1 MRVFV
6 TGATGYVGR
15 KLTETLI
22 ETGHSP
28 ACLVRPGS
36 ERKLGR
42 LADKVDIIS
51 GGIGD
56 AENWHHQ
63 LRNID
68 AVINLIGI
76 IREFPNHGVTFE
88 KLHVETTVKLVDI
101 CAEQGIKRYLQ
112 MSALGASPESKSEYH
127 QTKFRAEN
135 YIKNSDLDWT
145 IFRPSLIFGKGNL
158 ALAEFVKLIKSA
170 PVVPVVGDGKY
181 RLQPVALENVCEG
194 FVKALDKPET
204 IGKTYEI
211 AGSERVTYDQLLD
224 RIGQTLNRKV
234 PKIHMP
240 VGLTKLAISP
250 FEYFKSFPLTK
261 SQIEMLLEENISD
274 SNLFYDELNIEPEP
288 LDSILMRSLE
298 DEIEK

>member
-22 ETGHSP
+22 ESDHDP

-36 ERKLGR
+36 ERKLGN
-42 LADKVDIIS
+42 LVSNVDIIS
-51 GGIGD
+51 GDIGD
-56 AENWHHQ
+56 AEKWQSQ
-63 LRNID
+63 LKNID
-68 AVINLIGI
+68 SAINLIGI
-76 IREFPNHGVTFE
+76 IREFPNHEVTFE
-88 KLHVETTVKLVDI
+88 KLHVESTVKLVDI
-101 CAEQGIKRYLQ
+101 CSRQGIKRFLQ
-112 MSALGASPESKSEYH
+112 MSALGASPDSKSEYH
-127 QTKFRAEN
+127 RTKYRAEK
-135 YIKNSDLDWT
+135 YLKNSELDWT
-145 IFRPSLIFGKGNL
+145 IFRPSLIFGQGNL

-170 PVVPVVGDGKY
+170 PLVPVVGDGKY

-194 FVKALDKPET
+194 FVKALNKPET
-204 IGKTYEI
+204 IGKTYEV

-224 RIGQTLNRKV
+224 RIGQALNRKV
-234 PKIHMP
+234 PKLHLP

-274 SNLFYDELNIEPEP
+274 SNLFYDELNIEPES
-288 LDSILMRSLE
+288 LDSMLKRSLE